1 MKRVFFRGIALAGIF
16 TAVLGLAPLAAAQSI
31 YRIAEPSFA
40 PRAGILGAI
49 PNLAAYGL
57 TRVAV
62 VNGVPLPEIAMRPG
76 PAPIAGPLSKVTL
89 NQGSSGGL
97 MSRQAQCKGF
107 ARASDGSLVA
117 TTGTGLES
125 VILGADCD
133 ALINATLDAG
143 HGLVFSASV
152 LFAGSSDTISLP
164 ASRALKMTAQAINL
178 SGGLYEVSGYAS
190 SEGDRIANDYL
201 SLARAK
207 AASYFLIKHGV
218 KTSSLNVVGKGATT
232 IFGPELAVNRRVVV
246 RRKT

>member
-1 MKRVFFRGIALAGIF
+1 MKRAIFGVIALAGIL
-16 TAVLGLAPLAAAQSI
+16 TATLGLAPAATAQSV
-31 YRIAEPSFA
+31 YRYVEPTFA
-40 PRAGILGAI
+40 PRTGIPGAI

-62 VNGVPLPEIAMRPG
+62 VNGVPLPEMAMRPG
-76 PAPIAGPLSKVTL
+76 ATPIAGPLSKSTL
-89 NQGSSGGL
+89 NQGSLGSPV
-97 MSRQAQCKGF
+97 SRQAQCRGF

-133 ALINATLDAG
+133 DLINSTLSAG

-152 LFAGSSDTISLP
+152 LFGGNSDTISLA
-164 ASRALKMTAQAINL
+164 ASRALKMTAQAILL
-178 SGGLYEVSGYAS
+178 SGGLYEVSGFAS
-190 SEGDRIANDYL
+190 LEGDRIANDYL
-201 SLARAK
+201 SWQRAK
-207 AASYFLIKHGV
+207 AASYFLVKQGV
-218 KTSSLNVVGKGATT
+218 NTSSLSVVGKGATT